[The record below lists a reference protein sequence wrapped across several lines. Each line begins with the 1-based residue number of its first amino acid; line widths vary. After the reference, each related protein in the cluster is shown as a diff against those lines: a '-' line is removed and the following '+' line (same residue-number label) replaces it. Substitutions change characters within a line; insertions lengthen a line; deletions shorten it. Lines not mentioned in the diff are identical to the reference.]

1 MQNRSEVLKRRRSI
15 LLLGTVLIAGF
26 PLSGAFA
33 AETAAPAVSA
43 AVPEWPQWYFYGG
56 LEAGDR
62 IFGERPPSGFGR
74 SGPPDNW
81 LTPLTTQS
89 RAKFEE
95 YGQVRPGA
103 FLDWINLQAGTTDG
117 RYAYDFWGR
126 SIGINNQSYT
136 LDASELGRHYLSLGW
151 DQTPH
156 LISTSAKSIFGGTPT
171 ALTVPSSVQAALQAQ
186 LPNAALAAPPTAS
199 GIAGQTARTNIE
211 NIINSNLSSLIL
223 STQRDTATGA
233 YRYTPTPD
241 WDFGVDYSH
250 EHRTG
255 LRPTGVSWGYAT
267 AAANAAPSSPRPTNV
282 VEIPQ
287 PLNDTT
293 QNVDAKGEY
302 AGTTF
307 WGTRWTTN
315 LKYSGSFY
323 NNDIKEIDIENPFCL
338 TCSLFTGTDR
348 GPNFLRWTPL
358 PSNNANAVTSTTA
371 VDLPFW
377 KSRFVN
383 TFQYNAMRQDDPFV
397 NTGTNGTIMP
407 PVTLAGVPV
416 GSLDGKVDTFLWNGV
431 YTGRPT
437 KDLQLTIRGRH
448 YDIDN
453 RTPSLHIDNWIW
465 GDSGCAGGTLLANG
479 TCTPN
484 AQRNSLPISYTKD
497 NVSGEAT
504 WRPAGTSGW
513 AGLGGGVYWE
523 RYDRHLRDVN
533 VTNEVSGKTWVDLD
547 PIEYVHARV
556 SYLYGQRRYNEYNAA
571 EFVEDPGLMFSEVAS
586 NMRKFDIANRNR
598 QKAEFMLEWTPG
610 RFVTFSP
617 NAGLRWDDYPDDVFN
632 PLGVR
637 SDHSWNAG
645 LEIAAMVQPT
655 LKLMVSYNYENR
667 RLSVNGGS
675 GGANF
680 ITGDLNGCPTDT
692 TLLNPEAII
701 GPACTWRS
709 DINQRYHTFMAAAD
723 WKVVPS
729 RFDLR
734 FEYLYSLGSEDNN
747 TIPCAAPL
755 FVGGTP
761 VGTNCAGLNT
771 TGSPATLV
779 DPALVNFGQFPKE
792 TNTFQRFNV
801 IGRYYVDPTVVQRM
815 GFKGDITVKV
825 RYTWEKNDNNN
836 WAINNLTP
844 YVPTADTTELT
855 GANKSLF
862 LAAFNPN
869 YTAQIVAVSTV
880 LKW

>member
-1 MQNRSEVLKRRRSI
+1 MRAGSKVLKTRRSI
-15 LLLGTVLIAGF
+15 LLLGTILVAAVPF
-26 PLSGAFA
+26 SGAFA
-33 AETAAPAVSA
+33 AEKTVPVVA

-62 IFGERPPSGFGR
+62 FLINRPPTGFGR

-95 YGQVRPGA
+95 YGQVLPGA
-103 FLDWINLQAGTTDG
+103 FLDWINLQGGTTDG

-126 SIGINNQSYT
+126 SVGINNQSYI
-136 LDASELGRHYLSLGW
+136 LDVSEPGRHYLSLGW

-156 LISTSAKSIFGGTPT
+156 LISTSAKSIFGGSST
-171 ALTVPSSVQAALQAQ
+171 ALTVPNSVQAALQAQ
-186 LPNAALAAPPTAS
+186 LPNAALAAPPAAS
-199 GIAGQTARTNIE
+199 GVLGQTARTNIE
-211 NIINSNLSSLIL
+211 NIINSNVGSLIL
-223 STQRDTATGA
+223 STQRDKATAA
-233 YRYTPTPD
+233 YRFTPTPD
-241 WDFGVDYSH
+241 WDFGVDYSN

-282 VEIPQ
+282 IEIPQ

-293 QNVDAKGEY
+293 QNVEAKGEY
-302 AGTTF
+302 AGTTY

-315 LKYSGSFY
+315 LKYNGSLF
-323 NNDIKEIDIENPFCL
+323 NNDIKQIDIENPFCL

-348 GPNFLRWTPL
+348 GPNALRWAPP
-358 PSNNANAVTSTTA
+358 PSNNANAITSTTA

-383 TFQYNAMRQDDPFV
+383 TFQYNMMRQDDPFV

-416 GSLDGKVDTFLWNGV
+416 GSLDGKVDTLLWNGV

-437 KDLQLTIRGRH
+437 NDLQLTLRGRH

-465 GDSGCAGGTLLANG
+465 GDSGCAGGTLLVTGVCA
-479 TCTPN
+479 PN

-504 WRPAGTSGW
+504 WRAARW
-513 AGLGGGVYWE
+513 ASVGGGAYWE
-523 RYDRHLRDVN
+523 RYDRNFRDVN
-533 VTNEVSGKTWVDLD
+533 VTNEFSGKTWVDLD
-547 PIEYVHARV
+547 PFEYIHAKV
-556 SYLYGQRRYNEYNAA
+556 SYLYGQRRYDEYNAE
-571 EFVEDPGLMFSEVAS
+571 EFVKDPGLMFSEVAS
-586 NMRKFDIANRNR
+586 NMRRFDIANRNR
-598 QKAEFMLEWTPG
+598 HKAELLLEWTPG

-655 LKLMVSYNYENR
+655 LKLMVSYNYEDRKLNTA
-667 RLSVNGGS
+667 GGS

-680 ITGDLNGCPTDT
+680 ITGNPLTGCPTDAA
-692 TLLNPEAII
+692 LNPDNII
-701 GPACTWRS
+701 GTACTWRS

-723 WKVVPS
+723 WKVIPS

-734 FEYLYSLGSEDNN
+734 LEYLYSRGSEANN
-747 TIPCAAPL
+747 TIPCPAPL
-755 FVGGTP
+755 FVAGTA
-761 VGTNCAGLNT
+761 VGTNCAGLST
-771 TGSPATLV
+771 TGTPATLV
-779 DPALVNFGQFPKE
+779 DPALVNFGQFPTE

-801 IGRYYVDPTVVQRM
+801 IGRYYVDPDVVQQM
-815 GFKGDITVKV
+815 GFTGDVTIKV
-825 RYTWEKNDNNN
+825 RYTWEKNENRN
-836 WAINNLTP
+836 WAIDNLTP
-844 YVPTADTTELT
+844 YVPTPDTTELT
-855 GANKSLF
+855 GANRSLF

-869 YTAQIVAVSTV
+869 YSTQIVALSTV
-880 LKW
+880 VKW

>member
-1 MQNRSEVLKRRRSI
+1 MQNRSEVLKERRSI
-15 LLLGTVLIAGF
+15 LLLGTILIAAVPF
-26 PLSGAFA
+26 SGAFA
-33 AETAAPAVSA
+33 GEKAVPAA

-56 LEAGDR
+56 FETGGR
-62 IFGERPPSGFGR
+62 FFSNQPPSGFGR
-74 SGPPDNW
+74 TGPPNNW

-89 RAKFEE
+89 IAKFEE
-95 YGQVRPGA
+95 YGQVRQDA

-126 SIGINNQSYT
+126 SVGINNQSYT

-156 LISTSAKSIFGGTPT
+156 LISTSAKSIFGGSWT
-171 ALTVPSSVQAALQAQ
+171 ALTVPNSVQAALQAQ
-186 LPNAALAAPPTAS
+186 LPNAALAAPPPAN

-211 NIINSNLSSLIL
+211 NIINSNLGPLEL
-223 STQRDTATGA
+223 STQRDKATGA
-233 YRYTPTPD
+233 YRFTPTPD

-255 LRPTGVSWGYAT
+255 LRPTAVSWGYAT
-267 AAANAAPSSPRPTNV
+267 AAANAPPSSPRPTNV

-293 QNVDAKGEY
+293 QNVDAKAEY
-302 AGTTF
+302 VGTTF
-307 WGTRWTTN
+307 FGTRWTTN
-315 LKYSGSFY
+315 LKYNGSFY
-323 NNDIKEIDIENPFCL
+323 DNDIKQIDIENPFCL
-338 TCSLFTGTDR
+338 TCSLFTGTNR
-348 GPNFLRWTPL
+348 GPNALRWAPL
-358 PSNNANAVTSTTA
+358 PSNNANGITSNTA

-383 TFQYNAMRQDDPFV
+383 TFQYNALRQDDPFV
-397 NTGTNGTIMP
+397 NTGTNGTVMP

-465 GDSGCAGGTLLANG
+465 GDSGCAGGTLLVTGMCA
-479 TCTPN
+479 PN
-484 AQRNSLPISYTKD
+484 AARNSLPISYTKD
-497 NVSGEAT
+497 NASGEAT
-504 WRPAGTSGW
+504 WRAARW
-513 AGLGGGVYWE
+513 ASVGGGAYWE

-533 VTNEVSGKTWVDLD
+533 VTNEYSGKTWVDLD

-556 SYLYGQRRYNEYNAA
+556 SYLYGQRRYNDYSAE
-571 EFVEDPGLMFSEVAS
+571 EFVEVPGLMFSEVAS

-610 RFVTFSP
+610 RIVTFSP

-632 PLGVR
+632 PLGLR
-637 SDHSWNAG
+637 WDHSWNAG
-645 LEIAAMVQPT
+645 MEIAAMVQPT
-655 LKLMVSYNYENR
+655 LKLMVSYNYEDRKLN
-667 RLSVNGGS
+667 VAGGS

-680 ITGDLNGCPTDT
+680 NTGNLLGCPTDT
-692 TLLNPEAII
+692 TLLNPENII

-734 FEYLYSLGSEDNN
+734 FEYLYARGSEDN
-747 TIPCAAPL
+747 TTTPCSAPL
-755 FVGGTP
+755 LVGATAI
-761 VGTNCAGLNT
+761 GTNCAGLNT
-771 TGSPATLV
+771 TGTPATLV

-801 IGRYYVDPTVVQRM
+801 IGRYYVDPTVVQQM
-815 GFKGDITVKV
+815 GFKGDVTVKV
-825 RYTWEKNDNNN
+825 RYTWEKNENSN
-836 WAINNLTP
+836 WAIDNLTP

-855 GANKSLF
+855 GANRSLF
-862 LAAFNPN
+862 LAAYNLN

-880 LKW
+880 VKW

>member
-1 MQNRSEVLKRRRSI
+1 MQGHSEVLKKRRLI
-15 LLLGTVLIAGF
+15 LLGTVLIAGF

-33 AETAAPAVSA
+33 AEKAAPAVSA
-43 AVPEWPQWYFYGG
+43 AVPEWPTWYFYGG
-56 LEAGDR
+56 LEGGDR
-62 IFGERPPSGFGR
+62 FFSNRPPSGFGR

-95 YGQVRPGA
+95 YGQVINGA

-126 SIGINNQSYT
+126 SVGINNQSYT

-156 LISTSAKSIFGGTPT
+156 LISTSAKSIFGGTST
-171 ALTVPSSVQAALQAQ
+171 ALTVPNSVQAALQAQ
-186 LPNAALAAPPTAS
+186 LPNAAAAAPPAAS
-199 GIAGQTARTNIE
+199 GVLGTTARTNIE
-211 NIINSNLSSLIL
+211 NIINNNLGPLEL
-223 STQRDTATGA
+223 STQRDKATAA

-255 LRPTGVSWGYAT
+255 LRPTGVSWGFAT
-267 AAANAAPSSPRPTNV
+267 AGAADPPSSNRPTNII
-282 VEIPQ
+282 EIPQ

-302 AGTTF
+302 VGTTF

-323 NNDIKEIDIENPFCL
+323 NNDVKEIDIENPFCL
-338 TCSLFTGTDR
+338 TCSLFTGINR
-348 GPNFLRWTPL
+348 GPNALRWAPP
-358 PSNNANAVTSTTA
+358 PSNNANAITSNTA

-431 YTGRPT
+431 YTGRPIQ
-437 KDLQLTIRGRH
+437 DLQLTIRRRH
-448 YDIDN
+448 SDIDN

-479 TCTPN
+479 MCAPN

-497 NVSGEAT
+497 NASGEAT
-504 WRPAGTSGW
+504 WRAARW
-513 AGLGGGVYWE
+513 ASVGGGAYWE

-556 SYLYGQRRYNEYNAA
+556 SYLYGQRRFDEYNPE
-571 EFVEDPGLMFSEVAS
+571 EFVKDPGLQFSEVAS

-598 QKAEFMLEWTPG
+598 HKAEFLLEWTPG

-645 LEIAAMVQPT
+645 MEIAAMVQPT

-667 RLSVNGGS
+667 KLNVAGGS

-723 WKVVPS
+723 WKVIPS

-734 FEYLYSLGSEDNN
+734 LEYLYSRGSE
-747 TIPCAAPL
+747 
-755 FVGGTP
+755 
-761 VGTNCAGLNT
+761 
-771 TGSPATLV
+771 
-779 DPALVNFGQFPKE
+779 
-792 TNTFQRFNV
+792 
-801 IGRYYVDPTVVQRM
+801 
-815 GFKGDITVKV
+815 
-825 RYTWEKNDNNN
+825 
-836 WAINNLTP
+836 
-844 YVPTADTTELT
+844 ADTTTPCSAPL
-855 GANKSLF
+855 
-862 LAAFNPN
+862 
-869 YTAQIVAVSTV
+869 IVAGAA
-880 LKW
+880 

>member
-1 MQNRSEVLKRRRSI
+1 MQNRSEVLKKRRSV

-33 AETAAPAVSA
+33 AEKAAPAVSA
-43 AVPEWPQWYFYGG
+43 VPEWPTWYFYGG

-62 IFGERPPSGFGR
+62 FFSNRPPSGFGR
-74 SGPPDNW
+74 SGPPENW

-95 YGQVRPGA
+95 YGQVINGA

-126 SIGINNQSYT
+126 SVGINNQSYT

-156 LISTSAKSIFGGTPT
+156 LISTSAKSIFGGTWT
-171 ALTVPSSVQAALQAQ
+171 SLTVPNSVQAALQAQ
-186 LPNAALAAPPTAS
+186 LPNANANS
-199 GIAGQTARTNIE
+199 VAGATARTNIE
-211 NIINSNLSSLIL
+211 NIINNNLGPLEL
-223 STQRDTATGA
+223 STQRDKATAA

-255 LRPTGVSWGYAT
+255 LRPTGVSWGYV
-267 AAANAAPSSPRPTNV
+267 AAAAGDPPSSPRPTNV

-293 QNVDAKGEY
+293 QNVETKGEY
-302 AGTTF
+302 VGTTF

-315 LKYSGSFY
+315 LKYNGSFF
-323 NNDIKEIDIENPFCL
+323 DQDVKQIDIENPFCL
-338 TCSLFTGTDR
+338 TCSLFTGVNR
-348 GPNFLRWTPL
+348 GPNALRWAPP
-358 PSNNANAVTSTTA
+358 PSNNANAITSNTA

-383 TFQYNAMRQDDPFV
+383 TFQYNAMRQDDAFV
-397 NTGTNGTIMP
+397 NTGTNGVVMP
-407 PVTLAGVPV
+407 PVTLGGVPV

-453 RTPSLHIDNWIW
+453 RTPSLHIDNWVF
-465 GDSGCAGGTLLANG
+465 GDSGCAQGPLSVTGI
-479 TCTPN
+479 CPPN
-484 AQRNSLPISYTKD
+484 SARNSLPISYTKD
-497 NVSGEAT
+497 NASGEAT
-504 WRPAGTSGW
+504 WRAARW
-513 AGLGGGVYWE
+513 ASVGGGAYWE

-533 VTNEVSGKTWVDLD
+533 VTNEYSGKTWVDLD

-556 SYLYGQRRYNEYNAA
+556 SYLYGQRRYNDYSAE
-571 EFVEDPGLMFSEVAS
+571 EFVEVPGLMFSEVAS

-632 PLGVR
+632 PLGLR
-637 SDHSWNAG
+637 WDHSWNAG
-645 LEIAAMVQPT
+645 MEIAAMVQPT
-655 LKLMVSYNYENR
+655 LKLMVSYNYEDRKLN
-667 RLSVNGGS
+667 VAGGS

-680 ITGDLNGCPTDT
+680 NTGNLLGCPTDT

-734 FEYLYSLGSEDNN
+734 LEYLYSRGSEANT
-747 TIPCAAPL
+747 TIPCPAPL
-755 FVGGTP
+755 IVAGTAAA

-771 TGSPATLV
+771 IGTPAVLV
-779 DPALVNFGQFPKE
+779 DPALVNGGQFPTE

-801 IGRYYVDPTVVQRM
+801 IGRYYVDPTVVQQM

-825 RYTWEKNDNNN
+825 RYTWEKNENRN
-836 WAINNLTP
+836 WAIDNLTP
-844 YVPTADTTELT
+844 YVPTADVNELT
-855 GANKSLF
+855 GANRSLF

-869 YTAQIVAVSTV
+869 YSTQIIALSTV
-880 LKW
+880 VKW

>member
-1 MQNRSEVLKRRRSI
+1 MRDRSEVLKKRRSI
-15 LLLGTVLIAGF
+15 LLLGTILVAAVPF
-26 PLSGAFA
+26 SGAFA
-33 AETAAPAVSA
+33 AEKPVAAA

-56 LEAGDR
+56 LETGDR
-62 IFGERPPSGFGR
+62 FFGDRPGSGFGKA
-74 SGPPDNW
+74 PPPANW
-81 LTPLTTQS
+81 LTPVTAQS

-95 YGQVRPGA
+95 YGQVLPGA

-126 SIGINNQSYT
+126 SVGINNQSYT

-156 LISTSAKSIFGGTPT
+156 LISTSAKSIFGGTWT
-171 ALTVPSSVQAALQAQ
+171 ALTVPNSVKGALQDQ
-186 LPNAALAAPPTAS
+186 LPNANANS
-199 GIAGQTARTNIE
+199 VAGATARTNIE
-211 NIINSNLSSLIL
+211 NIINNNLGPLEL
-223 STQRDTATGA
+223 STQRDKATAA

-255 LRPTGVSWGYAT
+255 LRPTGVSWGYT
-267 AAANAAPSSPRPTNV
+267 NAAVISSNRPTNII
-282 VEIPQ
+282 EIPQ

-302 AGTTF
+302 VGTTF

-315 LKYSGSFY
+315 LKYSGSLY
-323 NNDIKEIDIENPFCL
+323 NNDVKEIDIENPFCL
-338 TCSLFTGTDR
+338 TCSLFTGVNR
-348 GPNFLRWTPL
+348 GPNALRWTPL
-358 PSNNANAVTSTTA
+358 PSNNVNGITSSTA

-377 KSRFVN
+377 TSRFVN
-383 TFQYNAMRQDDPFV
+383 TFQYNAMRQDDAFV
-397 NTGTNGTIMP
+397 NTGTNGLVMP
-407 PVTLAGVPV
+407 PVTLGGVPV

-465 GDSGCAGGTLLANG
+465 GDSGCAGGTPSITGVCA
-479 TCTPN
+479 PN
-484 AQRNSLPISYTKD
+484 AASARNSLPISYTKD
-497 NVSGEAT
+497 NASGEAT
-504 WRPAGTSGW
+504 WRPHGASGW
-513 AGLGGGVYWE
+513 AGVGGGVYWE

-533 VTNEVSGKTWVDLD
+533 VTNEYSGKTWVDLD

-556 SYLYGQRRYNEYNAA
+556 SYLYGQRRYDQYNAE
-571 EFVEDPGLMFSEVAS
+571 EFVEVPGLQFSEVAS

-598 QKAEFMLEWTPG
+598 HKAEFMLEWTPG

-632 PLGVR
+632 PLGLR
-637 SDHSWNAG
+637 WDHSWNAG
-645 LEIAAMVQPT
+645 MEIAAMVQPT
-655 LKLMVSYNYENR
+655 LKLMVSYNYEDR
-667 RLSVNGGS
+667 RLNVAGGS

-680 ITGDLNGCPTDT
+680 ITGDLNGCPTSAA
-692 TLLNPEAII
+692 LNPENII

-723 WKVVPS
+723 WKVIPS

-734 FEYLYSLGSEDNN
+734 LEYLYARGSEAN
-747 TIPCAAPL
+747 TTTPCSAPL
-755 FVGGTP
+755 IVAGAAF
-761 VGTNCAGLNT
+761 GTNCAGLNT
-771 TGSPATLV
+771 TGSNPPGVTLV
-779 DPALVNFGQFPKE
+779 DPALVNGGQFPTE

-801 IGRYYVDPTVVQRM
+801 IGRYYVDPTVVQQM
-815 GFKGDITVKV
+815 GFKGDVTIKV
-825 RYTWEKNDNNN
+825 RYTWEKNENSN
-836 WAINNLTP
+836 WAIDNLTP

-855 GANKSLF
+855 GANRSLF